1 MSDEQF
7 REDELVSAY
16 LDGEATPAEIAE
28 VEQNDA
34 LMARVEQLR
43 SVRDAVAAPV
53 APMPAERRE
62 QMISAALAVA
72 DAENAQRREARI
84 VPIRRRR
91 ETLLAVAAAAILLA
105 AVVSAGLIASR
116 GGDESAEMAA
126 DAPAADAG
134 VEATAAAPAE
144 ADMAMAEDSADYEMA
159 AEPMPEEEPMAE
171 QEPMAEEA
179 LAAAAADAEGTVDPE
194 VVAELEMQ
202 LEAAE
207 VEAAE
212 AEADADE
219 AAMAQPAEEVAGTP
233 TASADEADRE
243 AEEERRA
250 ADDAARQVVDLGAFA
265 SLVLL
270 FDDIAAS
277 WSAALEHGTT
287 TDSGTCS
294 AAVHGR
300 ELELDVET
308 GRPFVATVGAEDPLV
323 FDGRF
328 ARRDDGT
335 AVIIYAAPPDCEI
348 GIHNLD
354 ESDGS

>member
-194 VVAELEMQ
+194 VVAELQAEM
-202 LEAAE
+202 A
-207 VEAAE
+207 AAE
-212 AEADADE
+212 AESAMETPVEDAADA
-219 AAMAQPAEEVAGTP
+219 P
-233 TASADEADRE
+233 TAS
-243 AEEERRA
+243 AEEERRTADEA
-250 ADDAARQVVDLGAFA
+250 AVPVVDLGAFENLE
-265 SLVLL
+265 SL
-270 FDDIAAS
+270 FDTVTAR
-277 WSAALEHGTT
+277 WSAALENGTT
-287 TDSGTCS
+287 ADSETCS
-294 AAVHGR
+294 AAVRER

-308 GRPFVATVGAEDPLV
+308 GRPFVAAVGTEEPLI

-328 ARRDDGT
+328 ARRSDGT
-335 AVIIYAAPPDCEI
+335 AVIIYAAPPDCETET
-348 GIHNLD
+348 HDLD
-354 ESDGS
+354 APDGS

>member
-34 LMARVEQLR
+34 LMAQVEQLR
-43 SVRDAVAAPV
+43 SVRDALAAPV

-84 VPIRRRR
+84 VPVQRRR

-116 GGDESAEMAA
+116 GDDESAEMAA

-144 ADMAMAEDSADYEMA
+144 ADMAMADDSADYEMA

-179 LAAAAADAEGTVDPE
+179 LAATAAEAEGAVDPE
-194 VVAELEMQ
+194 VVAELQMQ

-207 VEAAE
+207 AE
-212 AEADADE
+212 AEAEE

-250 ADDAARQVVDLGAFA
+250 ADDATRQVVDLGAFA
-265 SLVLL
+265 SLESL

-277 WSAALEHGTT
+277 WSAALEDGTT

-294 AAVHGR
+294 AAVH
-300 ELELDVET
+300 EWELDLDIET
-308 GRPFVATVGAEDPLV
+308 GRPFVATVGAENPLV

-328 ARRDDGT
+328 TRRDDGT
-335 AVIIYAAPPDCEI
+335 AVIVYAAPPSCEI
-348 GIHNLD
+348 GTHDLD
-354 ESDGS
+354 APDGS

>member
-7 REDELVSAY
+7 REDELVSTY

-28 VEQNDA
+28 VERNDA

-84 VPIRRRR
+84 VPVRRRR

-105 AVVSAGLIASR
+105 AVVSAGVIASR
-116 GGDESAEMAA
+116 GGDDEAEMAA
-126 DAPAADAG
+126 ATDDSADMAAEAPAAVAG
-134 VEATAAAPAE
+134 VEATTAVAE
-144 ADMAMAEDSADYEMA
+144 ADMAVAEDTADYEMA

-171 QEPMAEEA
+171 EEPLVELDAAMAEMAAEEPDEAAIAELEAA
-179 LAAAAADAEGTVDPE
+179 LAAA
-194 VVAELEMQ
+194 
-202 LEAAE
+202 
-207 VEAAE
+207 E
-212 AEADADE
+212 AESAME
-219 AAMAQPAEEVAGTP
+219 APAEEAADVP
-233 TASADEADRE
+233 TAS
-243 AEEERRA
+243 AEEERRTAEEA
-250 ADDAARQVVDLGAFA
+250 AVPVVDLGAFEDLE
-265 SLVLL
+265 SL
-270 FDDIAAS
+270 FDGITVR
-277 WSAALEHGTT
+277 WSAALEDGATA
-287 TDSGTCS
+287 DSGTCS
-294 AAVHGR
+294 AAVHER
-300 ELELDVET
+300 ELELGVET

-328 ARRDDGT
+328 ARRADGG
-335 AVIIYAAPPDCEI
+335 AVIIYAAPPDCET
-348 GIHNLD
+348 GIYEQN

>member
-116 GGDESAEMAA
+116 SGDESAEMAAATDDSADMAA

-179 LAAAAADAEGTVDPE
+179 LAAAAAETEGTVDPE
-194 VVAELEMQ
+194 VVAELQAEM
-202 LEAAE
+202 A
-207 VEAAE
+207 AAE
-212 AEADADE
+212 AESAMETPVEDAADA
-219 AAMAQPAEEVAGTP
+219 P
-233 TASADEADRE
+233 TAS
-243 AEEERRA
+243 AEEERRTADEA
-250 ADDAARQVVDLGAFA
+250 AVPVVDLGAFENLE
-265 SLVLL
+265 SL
-270 FDDIAAS
+270 FDTVTAR
-277 WSAALEHGTT
+277 WSTALENGTT
-287 TDSGTCS
+287 ADSETCS
-294 AAVHGR
+294 AAVRER

-308 GRPFVATVGAEDPLV
+308 GRPFVAAVGTEEPLV

-328 ARRDDGT
+328 ARRSDGT
-335 AVIIYAAPPDCEI
+335 AVIIYAAPPDCETET
-348 GIHNLD
+348 HDLD
-354 ESDGS
+354 APDGS

>member
-34 LMARVEQLR
+34 LMAQVEQLR
-43 SVRDAVAAPV
+43 SVRDALAAPV

-84 VPIRRRR
+84 VPVQRRR

-116 GGDESAEMAA
+116 GDDESAEMAA

-144 ADMAMAEDSADYEMA
+144 ADMAMADDSADYEMA

-171 QEPMAEEA
+171 EAAVAAPTTSAYVETAEEEPMAEVA
-179 LAAAAADAEGTVDPE
+179 DDAATTE
-194 VVAELEMQ
+194 
-202 LEAAE
+202 LEAA
-207 VEAAE
+207 AAE
-212 AEADADE
+212 AESAMEAPAEETADAPTASTEEGRRTADE
-219 AAMAQPAEEVAGTP
+219 AAVP
-233 TASADEADRE
+233 
-243 AEEERRA
+243 
-250 ADDAARQVVDLGAFA
+250 VVDLGAFENLE
-265 SLVLL
+265 SL
-270 FDDIAAS
+270 FDGIATR
-277 WSAALEHGTT
+277 WSAALEAGATA
-287 TDSGTCS
+287 DSGMCS
-294 AAVHGR
+294 AAVH
-300 ELELDVET
+300 EWELDLDIET
-308 GRPFVATVGAEDPLV
+308 GRPFVATVGAENPLV

-328 ARRDDGT
+328 TRRDDGT
-335 AVIIYAAPPDCEI
+335 AVIVYAAPPSCEI
-348 GIHNLD
+348 GTHDLD
-354 ESDGS
+354 APDGS

>member
-194 VVAELEMQ
+194 VVAELQAEM
-202 LEAAE
+202 A
-207 VEAAE
+207 AAE
-212 AEADADE
+212 AESAMETPVEDAADA
-219 AAMAQPAEEVAGTP
+219 P
-233 TASADEADRE
+233 TAS
-243 AEEERRA
+243 AEEERRTADEA
-250 ADDAARQVVDLGAFA
+250 AVPVVDLGAFENLE
-265 SLVLL
+265 SL
-270 FDDIAAS
+270 FDTVTAR
-277 WSAALEHGTT
+277 WSAALENGTT
-287 TDSGTCS
+287 ADSETCS
-294 AAVHGR
+294 AAVRER

-308 GRPFVATVGAEDPLV
+308 GRPFVAAVGTEEPLV

-328 ARRDDGT
+328 ARRSDGT
-335 AVIIYAAPPDCEI
+335 AVIIYAAPPDCETET
-348 GIHNLD
+348 HDLD
-354 ESDGS
+354 APDGS

>member
-144 ADMAMAEDSADYEMA
+144 ADMAMADDSADYEMA

-194 VVAELEMQ
+194 VVAELQAEM
-202 LEAAE
+202 A
-207 VEAAE
+207 AAE
-212 AEADADE
+212 AESAMETPVEDAADA
-219 AAMAQPAEEVAGTP
+219 P
-233 TASADEADRE
+233 TAS
-243 AEEERRA
+243 AEEERRTADEA
-250 ADDAARQVVDLGAFA
+250 AVPVVDLGAFENLE
-265 SLVLL
+265 SL
-270 FDDIAAS
+270 FDTVTAR
-277 WSAALEHGTT
+277 WSAALENGTT
-287 TDSGTCS
+287 ADSETCS
-294 AAVHGR
+294 AAVRER

-308 GRPFVATVGAEDPLV
+308 GRPFVAAVGTEEPLV

-328 ARRDDGT
+328 ARRSDGT
-335 AVIIYAAPPDCEI
+335 AVIIYAAPPDCETET
-348 GIHNLD
+348 HDLD
-354 ESDGS
+354 APDGS

>member
-144 ADMAMAEDSADYEMA
+144 ADMAMAEDSANYEMA

-194 VVAELEMQ
+194 VVAELQAEM
-202 LEAAE
+202 A
-207 VEAAE
+207 AAE
-212 AEADADE
+212 AESAMETPVEDAADA
-219 AAMAQPAEEVAGTP
+219 P
-233 TASADEADRE
+233 TAS
-243 AEEERRA
+243 AEEERRTADEA
-250 ADDAARQVVDLGAFA
+250 AVPVVDLGAFENLE
-265 SLVLL
+265 SL
-270 FDDIAAS
+270 FDTVTAR
-277 WSAALEHGTT
+277 WSAALENGTT
-287 TDSGTCS
+287 ADSETCS
-294 AAVHGR
+294 AAVRER

-308 GRPFVATVGAEDPLV
+308 GRPFVAAVGTEEPLV

-328 ARRDDGT
+328 ARRSDGT
-335 AVIIYAAPPDCEI
+335 AVIIYAAPPDCETET
-348 GIHNLD
+348 HDLD
-354 ESDGS
+354 APDGS